1 MIKTESLK
9 FSYDGRKYFD
19 FPDIN
24 LDIGENLLIIGNSG
38 IGKTTLLHLL
48 AGILKPESGS
58 INISGTDISKF
69 SDTELDKF
77 RGDNIGIVFQKP
89 HFISSLTIN
98 ENLKLA
104 QYLSPSK
111 ISGDAKKIL
120 ESLNIKDKYQQ
131 KPNQLS
137 EGEKQRASI
146 ALALINSPSLI
157 LADEPTGNLDFQT
170 AQEVFELML
179 KLNQDLNTSFIIVT
193 HNQELASKMDRVL
206 LLENGQ
212 LQQRV

>member
-9 FSYDGRKYFD
+9 FSYDGKKYFD

-24 LDIGENLLIIGNSG
+24 LDSGENLLIIGNSG

-58 INISGTDISKF
+58 ISISGTDISKF

-157 LADEPTGNLDFQT
+157 LADEPTSSLDDFNCNNVIKLLKKQAKDHKAQLVVITHDARLKKHFKNNLN
-170 AQEVFELML
+170 L
-179 KLNQDLNTSFIIVT
+179 
-193 HNQELASKMDRVL
+193 
-206 LLENGQ
+206 
-212 LQQRV
+212 

>member
-9 FSYDGRKYFD
+9 FSYDGKKYFD

-24 LDIGENLLIIGNSG
+24 LGSGEDLLIIGNSG

-104 QYLSPSK
+104 KYLSPSK
-111 ISGDAKKIL
+111 TSGDAKKIL
-120 ESLNIKDKYQQ
+120 ESLDIKDKYQQ

-157 LADEPTGNLDFQT
+157 LADEPTSSLDDFNCDNVIKLLKTQAKDHKAQLIVITHDARLKKHFKNNLN
-170 AQEVFELML
+170 L
-179 KLNQDLNTSFIIVT
+179 
-193 HNQELASKMDRVL
+193 
-206 LLENGQ
+206 
-212 LQQRV
+212 

>member
-1 MIKTESLK
+1 M
-9 FSYDGRKYFD
+9 
-19 FPDIN
+19 
-24 LDIGENLLIIGNSG
+24 
-38 IGKTTLLHLL
+38 
-48 AGILKPESGS
+48 
-58 INISGTDISKF
+58 
-69 SDTELDKF
+69 
-77 RGDNIGIVFQKP
+77 GIVFQKP

-120 ESLNIKDKYQQ
+120 ESLNIEDKYQQ

-157 LADEPTGNLDFQT
+157 LADEPTSSLDDFNCNNVIKLLKKQANDHKAQLIVITHDARLKKHFKNNLN
-170 AQEVFELML
+170 L
-179 KLNQDLNTSFIIVT
+179 
-193 HNQELASKMDRVL
+193 
-206 LLENGQ
+206 
-212 LQQRV
+212 

>member
-9 FSYDGRKYFD
+9 FSYNGKKYFD

-24 LDIGENLLIIGNSG
+24 LDSGKNLLIIGNSG

-104 QYLSPSK
+104 QYLSNSK
-111 ISGDAKKIL
+111 TSGDAKKIL

-157 LADEPTGNLDFQT
+157 LADEPTSSLDDFNCDNVIKLLKKQAKDHKAQLIVITHDARLKKHFKNNLS
-170 AQEVFELML
+170 L
-179 KLNQDLNTSFIIVT
+179 
-193 HNQELASKMDRVL
+193 
-206 LLENGQ
+206 
-212 LQQRV
+212 

>member
-9 FSYDGRKYFD
+9 FSYDGKKYFD

-24 LDIGENLLIIGNSG
+24 LDSGENLLIIGNSG

-111 ISGDAKKIL
+111 TSVDAKKIL

-157 LADEPTGNLDFQT
+157 LADEPTSSLDDFNCDNVIKLLKTQAKDHKAQLIVITHDARLKKHFKNNLN
-170 AQEVFELML
+170 L
-179 KLNQDLNTSFIIVT
+179 
-193 HNQELASKMDRVL
+193 
-206 LLENGQ
+206 
-212 LQQRV
+212 

>member
-9 FSYDGRKYFD
+9 FSYDGKKYFD

-24 LDIGENLLIIGNSG
+24 LDSGENLLIIGNSG

-69 SDTELDKF
+69 SDTELDKY

-104 QYLSPSK
+104 QYLSRSK
-111 ISGDAKKIL
+111 TSGDAKKVL

-157 LADEPTGNLDFQT
+157 LADEPTSSLDDFNCDNVIKLLKKQAKDHKAQLVVITHDARLKKHFKNNLN
-170 AQEVFELML
+170 L
-179 KLNQDLNTSFIIVT
+179 
-193 HNQELASKMDRVL
+193 
-206 LLENGQ
+206 
-212 LQQRV
+212 

>member
-9 FSYDGRKYFD
+9 FSYDGKKYFD

-24 LDIGENLLIIGNSG
+24 LDSGENLLIIGNSG

-104 QYLSPSK
+104 KYLSPSK
-111 ISGDAKKIL
+111 TSGDAKKIL
-120 ESLNIKDKYQQ
+120 ESLNIREKYQQ

-157 LADEPTGNLDFQT
+157 LADEPTSSLDDFNCDNVIKLLKTQAKDHKAQLIVITHDARLKKHFINNLN
-170 AQEVFELML
+170 L
-179 KLNQDLNTSFIIVT
+179 
-193 HNQELASKMDRVL
+193 
-206 LLENGQ
+206 
-212 LQQRV
+212 

>member
-9 FSYDGRKYFD
+9 FSYDGKKYFD

-24 LDIGENLLIIGNSG
+24 LDSGENLLIIGNSG

-58 INISGTDISKF
+58 ISVSGIDISKF

-104 QYLSPSK
+104 QYLSHSK
-111 ISGDAKKIL
+111 TSGDAKKIL

-157 LADEPTGNLDFQT
+157 LADEPTSSLDDFNCDNVIKLLKKQAKDHKAQLIVITHDARLKKHFKNNLN
-170 AQEVFELML
+170 L
-179 KLNQDLNTSFIIVT
+179 
-193 HNQELASKMDRVL
+193 
-206 LLENGQ
+206 
-212 LQQRV
+212 

>member
-9 FSYDGRKYFD
+9 FSYDGKKYFD

-24 LDIGENLLIIGNSG
+24 LDSDENLLIIGNSG

-58 INISGTDISKF
+58 INVSGIDISKF

-104 QYLSPSK
+104 KYLSPSK
-111 ISGDAKKIL
+111 TSGDAKKIL

-157 LADEPTGNLDFQT
+157 LADEPTSSLDDFNCDNVIKLLKTQAKDHKAQLIVITHDARLKKHFKNNLN
-170 AQEVFELML
+170 L
-179 KLNQDLNTSFIIVT
+179 
-193 HNQELASKMDRVL
+193 
-206 LLENGQ
+206 
-212 LQQRV
+212 

>member
-9 FSYDGRKYFD
+9 FSYDGKKYFD

-24 LDIGENLLIIGNSG
+24 LDSGENLLIIGNSG

-104 QYLSPSK
+104 QYLSRSK
-111 ISGDAKKIL
+111 TSGDAKKIL
-120 ESLNIKDKYQQ
+120 ESLNIEDKYQQ

-157 LADEPTGNLDFQT
+157 LADEPTSSLDDFNCDNVIKLLKTQAKDHNAQLIVITHDARLKKHFKNNLN
-170 AQEVFELML
+170 L
-179 KLNQDLNTSFIIVT
+179 
-193 HNQELASKMDRVL
+193 
-206 LLENGQ
+206 
-212 LQQRV
+212 

>member
-24 LDIGENLLIIGNSG
+24 LDTGENLLIIGNSG

-104 QYLSPSK
+104 KYLSPSK
-111 ISGDAKKIL
+111 TSGDAKKIL

-157 LADEPTGNLDFQT
+157 LADEPTSSLDDFNCDNVIKLLKKQAKDHKAQLIVITHDARLKKHFKNNLN
-170 AQEVFELML
+170 L
-179 KLNQDLNTSFIIVT
+179 
-193 HNQELASKMDRVL
+193 
-206 LLENGQ
+206 
-212 LQQRV
+212 

>member
-9 FSYDGRKYFD
+9 FSYDGKKYFD

-24 LDIGENLLIIGNSG
+24 LDSGENLLIIGNSG

-104 QYLSPSK
+104 QYLSRSK
-111 ISGDAKKIL
+111 TSGDAKKVL

-157 LADEPTGNLDFQT
+157 LADEPTSSLDDFNCDNVIKLLKKQAKDHKAQLVVITHDARLKKHFKNNLN
-170 AQEVFELML
+170 L
-179 KLNQDLNTSFIIVT
+179 
-193 HNQELASKMDRVL
+193 
-206 LLENGQ
+206 
-212 LQQRV
+212 

>member
-9 FSYDGRKYFD
+9 FSYDGKKYFD

-24 LDIGENLLIIGNSG
+24 LDSGENLLIIGNSG

-98 ENLKLA
+98 ENLNLA
-104 QYLSPSK
+104 KYLSPSK
-111 ISGDAKKIL
+111 TSGDAKKIL
-120 ESLNIKDKYQQ
+120 ESLDIKDKYQQ

-157 LADEPTGNLDFQT
+157 LADEPTSSLDDFNCDNVIKLLKTQAKDHKAQLIVITHDARLKKHFKNNLN
-170 AQEVFELML
+170 L
-179 KLNQDLNTSFIIVT
+179 
-193 HNQELASKMDRVL
+193 
-206 LLENGQ
+206 
-212 LQQRV
+212 

>member
-9 FSYDGRKYFD
+9 FSYDGKKYFD

-24 LDIGENLLIIGNSG
+24 LDSGENLLIIGNSG

-104 QYLSPSK
+104 KYLSPSK
-111 ISGDAKKIL
+111 TSGDAKKIL

-157 LADEPTGNLDFQT
+157 LADEPTSSLDDFNCDNVIKLLKKQAKDHKAQLVVITHDARLKKHFKNNLN
-170 AQEVFELML
+170 L
-179 KLNQDLNTSFIIVT
+179 
-193 HNQELASKMDRVL
+193 
-206 LLENGQ
+206 
-212 LQQRV
+212 

>member
-9 FSYDGRKYFD
+9 FSYDGKKYFD

-24 LDIGENLLIIGNSG
+24 LDSGENLLIIGNSG

-104 QYLSPSK
+104 QYLSRSK
-111 ISGDAKKIL
+111 TSGDAKKIL

-157 LADEPTGNLDFQT
+157 LADEPTSSLDDFNCDNVIKLLKKQAKDHKAQLVVITHDARLKKHFKNNLN
-170 AQEVFELML
+170 L
-179 KLNQDLNTSFIIVT
+179 
-193 HNQELASKMDRVL
+193 
-206 LLENGQ
+206 
-212 LQQRV
+212 

>member
-9 FSYDGRKYFD
+9 FSYDGKKYFD

-24 LDIGENLLIIGNSG
+24 LDSGENLLIIGNSG

-104 QYLSPSK
+104 KYLSPSK
-111 ISGDAKKIL
+111 TSGDAEKIL

-146 ALALINSPSLI
+146 AIALINSPSLI
-157 LADEPTGNLDFQT
+157 LADEPTSSLDDFNCDNVIKLLKTQAKDHKAQLIVITHDARLKKHFKNNLN
-170 AQEVFELML
+170 LWIYL
-179 KLNQDLNTSFIIVT
+179 S
-193 HNQELASKMDRVL
+193 
-206 LLENGQ
+206 
-212 LQQRV
+212 

>member
-9 FSYDGRKYFD
+9 FSYDGKKYFD

-24 LDIGENLLIIGNSG
+24 LDSGENLLIIGNSG

-104 QYLSPSK
+104 KYLSPSK
-111 ISGDAKKIL
+111 ASGDAKKIL

-157 LADEPTGNLDFQT
+157 LADEPTSSLDDFNCDNVIKLLKKQAKDHKAQLIVITHDARLKKHFKNNLN
-170 AQEVFELML
+170 L
-179 KLNQDLNTSFIIVT
+179 
-193 HNQELASKMDRVL
+193 
-206 LLENGQ
+206 
-212 LQQRV
+212 

>member
-9 FSYDGRKYFD
+9 FSYDGKKYFE

-24 LDIGENLLIIGNSG
+24 LDSGENLLIIGNSG

-48 AGILKPESGS
+48 AGILKPESGL
-58 INISGTDISKF
+58 INVSGIDISKF

-111 ISGDAKKIL
+111 TSGDAKKIL

-157 LADEPTGNLDFQT
+157 LADEPTSSLDDFNCDNVIKLLKKQAKNHKAQLIVITHDARLKKHFKNNLN
-170 AQEVFELML
+170 L
-179 KLNQDLNTSFIIVT
+179 
-193 HNQELASKMDRVL
+193 
-206 LLENGQ
+206 
-212 LQQRV
+212 

>member
-9 FSYDGRKYFD
+9 FSYDGKKYFD

-24 LDIGENLLIIGNSG
+24 LDSGENLLIIGNSG

-104 QYLSPSK
+104 KYLSPSK
-111 ISGDAKKIL
+111 TSGDAKKIL

-157 LADEPTGNLDFQT
+157 LADEPSSSLDDFNCDNVIKLLKTQAKDHKAQLIVITHDARLKKHFKNNLN
-170 AQEVFELML
+170 L
-179 KLNQDLNTSFIIVT
+179 
-193 HNQELASKMDRVL
+193 
-206 LLENGQ
+206 
-212 LQQRV
+212 

>member
-24 LDIGENLLIIGNSG
+24 LDTGENLLIIGNSG

-104 QYLSPSK
+104 KYLSPSK
-111 ISGDAKKIL
+111 TSGDAKKIL

-157 LADEPTGNLDFQT
+157 LADEPTSSLDDFNCDNVIKLLKKQAKDNKAQLIVITHDARLKKHFKNNLN
-170 AQEVFELML
+170 L
-179 KLNQDLNTSFIIVT
+179 
-193 HNQELASKMDRVL
+193 
-206 LLENGQ
+206 
-212 LQQRV
+212 

>member
-9 FSYDGRKYFD
+9 FSYDGKKYFD

-24 LDIGENLLIIGNSG
+24 LDSGENLLIVGNSG

-104 QYLSPSK
+104 QYLSRSK
-111 ISGDAKKIL
+111 TNGDAKKVL

-157 LADEPTGNLDFQT
+157 LADEPTSSLDDFNCDNVIKLLKKQAKDHKAQLIVITHDARLKKHFKNNLN
-170 AQEVFELML
+170 L
-179 KLNQDLNTSFIIVT
+179 
-193 HNQELASKMDRVL
+193 
-206 LLENGQ
+206 
-212 LQQRV
+212 

>member
-24 LDIGENLLIIGNSG
+24 LDTGENLLIIGNSG

-48 AGILKPESGS
+48 AGILKPKSGS
-58 INISGTDISKF
+58 INVSGIEISKF

-77 RGDNIGIVFQKP
+77 RGDNIGIVFQRP
-89 HFISSLTIN
+89 HFIYSLTIN

-111 ISGDAKKIL
+111 TSGDAEKIL
-120 ESLNIKDKYQQ
+120 ESLNINDKYQQ

-137 EGEKQRASI
+137 EGEKQRVSI
-146 ALALINSPSLI
+146 ALALINSPNLI
-157 LADEPTGNLDFQT
+157 LADEPTSSLDDFNCDNVIKLLKKQAKDHKAQLIVITHDARLKKHFKNNLN
-170 AQEVFELML
+170 L
-179 KLNQDLNTSFIIVT
+179 
-193 HNQELASKMDRVL
+193 
-206 LLENGQ
+206 
-212 LQQRV
+212 

>member
-9 FSYDGRKYFD
+9 FSYDGKKYFD

-24 LDIGENLLIIGNSG
+24 LDSGENLLIIGNSG

-58 INISGTDISKF
+58 ISFSGTDISKF

-157 LADEPTGNLDFQT
+157 LADEPTSSLDDFNCNNVIKLLKKQANDHKAQLIVITHDARLKKHFKNNLN
-170 AQEVFELML
+170 L
-179 KLNQDLNTSFIIVT
+179 
-193 HNQELASKMDRVL
+193 
-206 LLENGQ
+206 
-212 LQQRV
+212 

>member
-9 FSYDGRKYFD
+9 FSYDGKKYFD

-24 LDIGENLLIIGNSG
+24 LDSGENLLIIGNSG

-104 QYLSPSK
+104 KYLSPCK
-111 ISGDAKKIL
+111 TSGDAKKIL

-157 LADEPTGNLDFQT
+157 LADEPTSSLDDFNCDNVIKLLKKQAKDHKAQLIVITHDARLKKHFKNNLN
-170 AQEVFELML
+170 L
-179 KLNQDLNTSFIIVT
+179 
-193 HNQELASKMDRVL
+193 
-206 LLENGQ
+206 
-212 LQQRV
+212 

>member
-9 FSYDGRKYFD
+9 FSYDGKKYFD

-24 LDIGENLLIIGNSG
+24 LDSGENLLIVGNSG

-77 RGDNIGIVFQKP
+77 RGDNVGIVFQKP

-104 QYLSPSK
+104 KYLSPSK
-111 ISGDAKKIL
+111 TSGDAKKIL
-120 ESLNIKDKYQQ
+120 ESLDIKDKYQH

-157 LADEPTGNLDFQT
+157 LADEPTSSLDDFNCDNVIKLLKTQAKDHKAQLIVITHDARLKKHFKNNLN
-170 AQEVFELML
+170 L
-179 KLNQDLNTSFIIVT
+179 
-193 HNQELASKMDRVL
+193 
-206 LLENGQ
+206 
-212 LQQRV
+212 

>member
-9 FSYDGRKYFD
+9 FSYDRKKYFD

-24 LDIGENLLIIGNSG
+24 LDSGENLLIIGNSG

-104 QYLSPSK
+104 KYLSPSK
-111 ISGDAKKIL
+111 TSGDAKKIL

-157 LADEPTGNLDFQT
+157 LADEPTSSLDDFNCDIVIKLLKKQAKDHKAQLIVITHDARLKKHFKNNLN
-170 AQEVFELML
+170 L
-179 KLNQDLNTSFIIVT
+179 
-193 HNQELASKMDRVL
+193 
-206 LLENGQ
+206 
-212 LQQRV
+212 

>member
-9 FSYDGRKYFD
+9 FSYDGKKYFN

-24 LDIGENLLIIGNSG
+24 LDSGENLLIIGNSG

-48 AGILKPESGS
+48 AGILKPGSGS
-58 INISGTDISKF
+58 ISISGLDISKF

-146 ALALINSPSLI
+146 ALALINYPSLI
-157 LADEPTGNLDFQT
+157 LADEPTSSLDDFNCNNVIKLLKEQAKDHKAQLIVITHDARLKKHFKNNLN
-170 AQEVFELML
+170 L
-179 KLNQDLNTSFIIVT
+179 
-193 HNQELASKMDRVL
+193 
-206 LLENGQ
+206 
-212 LQQRV
+212 

>member
-9 FSYDGRKYFD
+9 FSYDRKKYFD

-24 LDIGENLLIIGNSG
+24 LDSGENLLIIGNSG

-104 QYLSPSK
+104 QYLSRSK
-111 ISGDAKKIL
+111 TSGDAKKIL
-120 ESLNIKDKYQQ
+120 ESLNIEDKYQQ

-146 ALALINSPSLI
+146 ALALINSPNLI
-157 LADEPTGNLDFQT
+157 LADEPTSSLDDFNCDNVIKLLKKQAKDHKAQLIVITHDARLKKHFKNNLN
-170 AQEVFELML
+170 L
-179 KLNQDLNTSFIIVT
+179 
-193 HNQELASKMDRVL
+193 
-206 LLENGQ
+206 
-212 LQQRV
+212 

>member
-9 FSYDGRKYFD
+9 FSYDGKKYFN

-24 LDIGENLLIIGNSG
+24 LDSGENLLIIGNSG
-38 IGKTTLLHLL
+38 IGKTTFLHLL
-48 AGILKPESGS
+48 AGILKPESGL
-58 INISGTDISKF
+58 INVSGIDISKF

-104 QYLSPSK
+104 QYLSSSK
-111 ISGDAKKIL
+111 TSVDAKKIL

-157 LADEPTGNLDFQT
+157 LADEPTSSLDDFNCDNVIKLLKTQAKDHKAQLIVITHDARLKKHFKNNLN
-170 AQEVFELML
+170 L
-179 KLNQDLNTSFIIVT
+179 
-193 HNQELASKMDRVL
+193 
-206 LLENGQ
+206 
-212 LQQRV
+212 

>member
-9 FSYDGRKYFD
+9 FSYDGKKYFD

-24 LDIGENLLIIGNSG
+24 LDYGENLLIIGNSG

-48 AGILKPESGS
+48 AGILKPKFGS
-58 INISGTDISKF
+58 INVSGIDISKF
-69 SDTELDKF
+69 SDTKLDKF

-111 ISGDAKKIL
+111 KSGDAKKIL
-120 ESLNIKDKYQQ
+120 ETLNIKDKYQQ

-157 LADEPTGNLDFQT
+157 LADEPTSSLDDFNCDNVIKLLKKQAKDHKAQLIVITHDARLKKHFKNNLN
-170 AQEVFELML
+170 L
-179 KLNQDLNTSFIIVT
+179 
-193 HNQELASKMDRVL
+193 
-206 LLENGQ
+206 
-212 LQQRV
+212 

>member
-24 LDIGENLLIIGNSG
+24 LDTGENLLIIGNSG

-104 QYLSPSK
+104 KYLSPSK
-111 ISGDAKKIL
+111 TSGDAKKIL
-120 ESLNIKDKYQQ
+120 ESLNIKDKYQH

-157 LADEPTGNLDFQT
+157 LADEPTSSLDDFNCENVIKLLKTQAKDHKAQLIVITHDARLKKHFKNNLN
-170 AQEVFELML
+170 L
-179 KLNQDLNTSFIIVT
+179 
-193 HNQELASKMDRVL
+193 
-206 LLENGQ
+206 
-212 LQQRV
+212 

>member
-9 FSYDGRKYFD
+9 FSYDGKKYFD

-24 LDIGENLLIIGNSG
+24 LDSGKNLLIIGNSG

-58 INISGTDISKF
+58 ISISGTDISKF
-69 SDTELDKF
+69 SDTKLDKF

-111 ISGDAKKIL
+111 KSGDAKKIL
-120 ESLNIKDKYQQ
+120 ENLNIKDKYQQ

-157 LADEPTGNLDFQT
+157 LADEPTSSLDDFNCDNVIKLLKKQAKDHKAQLIVITHDARLKKHFKNNLN
-170 AQEVFELML
+170 L
-179 KLNQDLNTSFIIVT
+179 
-193 HNQELASKMDRVL
+193 
-206 LLENGQ
+206 
-212 LQQRV
+212 

>member
-9 FSYDGRKYFD
+9 FSYDGKKYFD

-24 LDIGENLLIIGNSG
+24 LDSGENLLIIGNSG

-89 HFISSLTIN
+89 HFIYSLTIN

-104 QYLSPSK
+104 QYLSPGK
-111 ISGDAKKIL
+111 TSGDAEKIL
-120 ESLNIKDKYQQ
+120 ESLNINDKYQQ

-137 EGEKQRASI
+137 EGEKQRVSI
-146 ALALINSPSLI
+146 ALALINSPNLI
-157 LADEPTGNLDFQT
+157 LADEPTSSLDDFNCDNVIKLLKKQAKDHKAQLIVITHDARLKKHFKNNLN
-170 AQEVFELML
+170 L
-179 KLNQDLNTSFIIVT
+179 
-193 HNQELASKMDRVL
+193 
-206 LLENGQ
+206 
-212 LQQRV
+212 

>member
-9 FSYDGRKYFD
+9 FSYDGKKYFD

-24 LDIGENLLIIGNSG
+24 LDSGENLLIIGNSG

-104 QYLSPSK
+104 QYLSRSK
-111 ISGDAKKIL
+111 TSGDAKKIL

-157 LADEPTGNLDFQT
+157 LADEPTSSLDDFNCDNVIKLLKKQAKDHKAQLIVITHDARLKKHFKNNLN
-170 AQEVFELML
+170 L
-179 KLNQDLNTSFIIVT
+179 
-193 HNQELASKMDRVL
+193 
-206 LLENGQ
+206 
-212 LQQRV
+212 

>member
-9 FSYDGRKYFD
+9 FSYDGKKYFN

-24 LDIGENLLIIGNSG
+24 LDSGENLLIIGNSG

-48 AGILKPESGS
+48 AGILKPGSGS
-58 INISGTDISKF
+58 ISISGLDISKF

-104 QYLSPSK
+104 KYLSPSK

-157 LADEPTGNLDFQT
+157 LADEPTSSLDDFNCDNVIKLLKTQAKDHKAQLIVITHDARLKKHFKNNLN
-170 AQEVFELML
+170 L
-179 KLNQDLNTSFIIVT
+179 
-193 HNQELASKMDRVL
+193 
-206 LLENGQ
+206 
-212 LQQRV
+212 